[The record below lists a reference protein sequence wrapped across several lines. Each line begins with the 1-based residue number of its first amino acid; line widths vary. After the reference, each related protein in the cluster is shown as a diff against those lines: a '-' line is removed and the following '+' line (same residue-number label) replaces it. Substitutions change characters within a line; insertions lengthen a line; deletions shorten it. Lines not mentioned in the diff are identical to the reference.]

1 MTFEAAVTA
10 RARADV
16 HLFDAIGGAG
26 GWTRR
31 LTGLP
36 EITFQTVADPR
47 PEHFKGFQPRQT
59 TVQVDVWAA
68 TAGAAAA
75 LRERCIAIFITAGVS
90 GGVRFQRAVIAN
102 VRAGAEPEQSGE
114 PQRFREEIARES
126 IDIIFMH
133 TPA

>member
-1 MTFEAAVTA
+1 MTLEVALTA
-10 RARADV
+10 RASADV
-16 HLFDAIGGAG
+16 QLTDAIGAAG

-68 TAGAAAA
+68 TAGEAAA
-75 LRERCIAIFITAGVS
+75 LRERCIATFIKADVVE
-90 GGVRFQRAVIAN
+90 GVRFQRAVIAN

-126 IDIIFMH
+126 IDIIFTH